1 MPRMNISVPHQL
13 SVKEATKRIK
23 NLVMEFK
30 TQIGDK
36 VTDVN
41 ESWVNDAACFSFRI
55 LGFLVEGNLYVK
67 ASEIRLDGKFP
78 IAALPFKGMVER
90 DIKEKAQVLLS

>member
-1 MPRMNISVPHQL
+1 MPRMSISLPHEL
-13 SVKEATKRIK
+13 GVKEATKRIK
-23 NLVMEFK
+23 SLLMEFK
-30 TQIGDK
+30 TQIGGK
-36 VTDVN
+36 VTDVK
-41 ESWVNDAACFSFRI
+41 ESWVDDTSSFSFRI
-55 LGFLVEGNLYVK
+55 LGFSVEGNLYVK